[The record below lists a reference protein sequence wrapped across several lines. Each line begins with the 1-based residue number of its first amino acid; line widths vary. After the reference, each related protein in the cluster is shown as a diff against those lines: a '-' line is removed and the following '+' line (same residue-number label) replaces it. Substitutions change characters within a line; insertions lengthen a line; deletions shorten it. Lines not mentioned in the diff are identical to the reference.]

1 MGITTRGTN
10 KKGRKNIFNR
20 DLYQGR
26 EKMGRPRFLALLL
39 VSALVFLSFSQ
50 GYGRRIRVMRHYGR
64 WGSSAPVV
72 HEENSGM
79 EREMVETKMDY
90 QEPGANTNPRG
101 ATVFNSPPPTF

>member
-1 MGITTRGTN
+1 MLLQPEVRTRRG
-10 KKGRKNIFNR
+10 GRIFSTEI
-20 DLYQGR
+20 YIKEGK
-26 EKMGRPRFLALLL
+26 KMGRPRFLALLL

-90 QEPGANTNPRG
+90 QEPGANTNTRG